1 MESDMNGSILGEGV
15 SNMNVTMETDV
26 EDVRTLAKS
35 YLIFKIGK

>member
-1 MESDMNGSILGEGV
+1 MNGSILEDGI
-15 SNMNVTMETDV
+15 SNITVTMEADV

>member
-1 MESDMNGSILGEGV
+1 MNDSILGDGV
-15 SNMNVTMETDV
+15 SNITVTMETDV